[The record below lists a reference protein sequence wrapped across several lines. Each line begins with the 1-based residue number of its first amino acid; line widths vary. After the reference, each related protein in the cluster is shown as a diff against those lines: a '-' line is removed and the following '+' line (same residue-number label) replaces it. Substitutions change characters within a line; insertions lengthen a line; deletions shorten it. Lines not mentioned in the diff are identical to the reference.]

1 MLRQLAGQLLGV
13 CQHRIHASQAVLAAA
28 LTFLGSEAEQA
39 EQRRR
44 SAALERE
51 LRELKQQIAQKEIQ
65 ARPGQRT
72 FPSE

>member
-39 EQRRR
+39 EQ
-44 SAALERE
+44 SEALAMPSSCRT
-51 LRELKQQIAQKEIQ
+51 
-65 ARPGQRT
+65 GQRAQT
-72 FPSE
+72 LPRLLLLEPDMA